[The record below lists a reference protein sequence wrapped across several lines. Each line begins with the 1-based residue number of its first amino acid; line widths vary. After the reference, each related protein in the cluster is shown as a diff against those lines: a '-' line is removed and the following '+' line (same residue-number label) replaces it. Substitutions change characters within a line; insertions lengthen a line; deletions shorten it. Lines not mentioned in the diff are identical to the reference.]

1 MSRLKLPK
9 PGFGMR
15 WAPPTAEE
23 LVLFVDGLLA
33 DEDYVL
39 SLDQSLRQLIGDEK
53 YLFVSAALLM
63 PGRNVFGRVV
73 VAASSCLI
81 FIDPETGQH
90 LEYPWDRM
98 CRFDVSPSPKTNYDT
113 VGFVWYT
120 GAEPIQNRV
129 RSGEPLRPDEVD
141 AAYFYT
147 MRAPTFFGFAK
158 ASLSEMGVPSTIHK
172 VPPVL

>member
-15 WAPPTAEE
+15 WAPPSAQGIIL
-23 LVLFVDGLLA
+23 LVESALA
-33 DEDYVL
+33 DESWVR
-39 SLDQSLRQLIGDEK
+39 SLDESLQQLIGDEK
-53 YLFVSAALLM
+53 YLFVAAALLM

-73 VAASSCLI
+73 VASTSRLI

-90 LEYPWDRM
+90 LEFPWDRV
-98 CRFDVSPSPKTNYDT
+98 CRFDVSPSPKTGFDT

-120 GAEPIQNRV
+120 GAEAIEDRV
-129 RSGEPLRPDEVD
+129 ASGERLRPDEVD

-147 MRAPTFFGFAK
+147 IRAPTFCGFCIE
-158 ASLSEMGVPSTIHK
+158 SLSERGVPPRIHG
-172 VPPVL
+172 VPPVI